1 VAGGHHVRS
10 FTHAAFAGATLSIP
24 DFARGAGQD
33 VNLPASGSGLPVRI
47 ANGAGATAV
56 SFTLGYNAALLDITG
71 ASTALPGASVSAD
84 FSVSGQVRISV
95 TGLSGLT
102 SATTELVRLVARVP
116 DATIAD
122 RYGAKQV
129 LDLRDV
135 QVNGGAVPAR
145 DDDGIHVAAY
155 LGDTSGNAV
164 YTSYDAEHV
173 QRVLGRI
180 DTGFGAYPL
189 ADPTIVG
196 NAAGNGQLTIVDVR
210 LINQKVLELAQTAIP
225 PTPGYPAI
233 TYVGADPLVRLGN
246 VEARSG
252 EQVTVP
258 VQLDTAAGLASVQL
272 RLAYPA
278 DALELQGVR
287 LGSLTADF
295 GLLVVDRQPGM
306 LRIDM
311 SSLLALAGGAG
322 SLLELDFRVAE
333 AASGVIPL
341 DLQWVQLNETHLTL
355 HPEPVPGSDP
365 TDGVI
370 RLLGQAPAV
379 QPSGAEGLDGVT
391 VVRPAPVVAAAPV
404 QEPLVVAVSA
414 PQALVLPELRFD
426 RIAPAAIGTSV
437 AGDLLPRKEWL
448 GQWLQG
454 GSGED
459 KPVKRS
465 GWRLFA
471 GRP

>member
-1 VAGGHHVRS
+1 
-10 FTHAAFAGATLSIP
+10 
-24 DFARGAGQD
+24 
-33 VNLPASGSGLPVRI
+33 
-47 ANGAGATAV
+47 
-56 SFTLGYNAALLDITG
+56 
-71 ASTALPGASVSAD
+71 
-84 FSVSGQVRISV
+84 
-95 TGLSGLT
+95 
-102 SATTELVRLVARVP
+102 
-116 DATIAD
+116 
-122 RYGAKQV
+122 
-129 LDLRDV
+129 
-135 QVNGGAVPAR
+135 
-145 DDDGIHVAAY
+145 
-155 LGDTSGNAV
+155 
-164 YTSYDAEHV
+164 
-173 QRVLGRI
+173 
-180 DTGFGAYPL
+180 
-189 ADPTIVG
+189 
-196 NAAGNGQLTIVDVR
+196 
-210 LINQKVLELAQTAIP
+210 
-225 PTPGYPAI
+225 
-233 TYVGADPLVRLGN
+233 
-246 VEARSG
+246 
-252 EQVTVP
+252 
-258 VQLDTAAGLASVQL
+258 
-272 RLAYPA
+272 
-278 DALELQGVR
+278 
-287 LGSLTADF
+287 
-295 GLLVVDRQPGM
+295 M

-333 AASGVIPL
+333 AAPGVIPL

-355 HPEPVPGSDP
+355 HPDPVPGSDP

-379 QPSGAEGLDGVT
+379 QPSGAVGLDGVT
-391 VVRPAPVVAAAPV
+391 VVQPASAVAAAPV